1 MPCSYGAAG
10 RAMRRAPRRR
20 CGNLTRQ
27 PRGGLMDNLK
37 GKEKSMQENSARPLA
52 VGLTVLGGLA
62 RFVQNLNFAPVG
74 ALSLFAGA
82 RLRGWR
88 AYLLPIALMA
98 ATEPLV
104 CLRYGYPLRNAYSF
118 ATPFIYAS
126 FLIAVWIGS
135 RLRRTENPGW
145 IGAAAIAGS
154 VQFFLLS
161 NFGTWLAPGSQYGH
175 TLAGLVNCYI
185 AAIPFFR
192 NTMVSDLVYAGA
204 FFALEIGR

>member
-1 MPCSYGAAG
+1 ME
-10 RAMRRAPRRR
+10 
-20 CGNLTRQ
+20 N
-27 PRGGLMDNLK
+27 
-37 GKEKSMQENSARPLA
+37 NSARPLA
-52 VGLTVLGGLA
+52 TGLTILGGAARLA
-62 RFVQNLNFAPVG
+62 QNLNFAPVG

-82 RLRGWR
+82 RLRGWW
-88 AYLLPIALMA
+88 AYLLPVALMA
-98 ATEPLV
+98 ATDPLV
-104 CLRYGYPLRNAYSF
+104 CLRYGYPLRSAYSF

-126 FLIAVWIGS
+126 FLIYAWIGS

-145 IGAAAIAGS
+145 IGAAAIGGS

-204 FFALEIGR
+204 FFALHAVLSRVAVRSERVAAQAA